1 MADRLKVI
9 ETESIRQQRELMTAF
24 LRLAESQTPAVA
36 IETYRAALASAQAF
50 ERTHPGLT
58 DAAEF
63 VARAAIKVGVA
74 DPSQALDRFT
84 EARTRL
90 EPFADAF
97 PAEYFASLQG
107 LGRAQFLTRNPLG
120 ALATFSRALQVADA
134 QYAKSPSTTTR
145 RDLASAN
152 YYVGSVLEYNGEN
165 EAAGVKLRK
174 AFELYRELSGRQL
187 NALVDSPTGYRKALA
202 DLAAQGP
209 PDLTQEIDAKL
220 REFALPIPFLD
231 AKG

>member
-9 ETESIRQQRELMTAF
+9 EAESIRQQRELMAAL
-24 LRLAESQTPAVA
+24 LRLAESQTPPAA
-36 IETYRAALASAQAF
+36 LETYRAALASAQAF
-50 ERTHPGLT
+50 ERTHPGLA
-58 DAAEF
+58 DAAGF
-63 VARAAIKVGVA
+63 VARAAIKVGEA
-74 DPSQALDRFT
+74 DPAQALERFT
-84 EARTRL
+84 EARARL
-90 EPFADAF
+90 ESFADTF

-120 ALATFSRALQVADA
+120 ALATFSRALQLADA
-134 QYAKSPSTTTR
+134 QYAKSPSALTKR
-145 RDLASAN
+145 NLASAN

-165 EAAGVKLRK
+165 EAAASKLRK

-187 NALVDSPTGYRKALA
+187 NALVDSPAGYRKALA
-202 DLAAQGP
+202 DLAAQAP

-231 AKG
+231 VKG